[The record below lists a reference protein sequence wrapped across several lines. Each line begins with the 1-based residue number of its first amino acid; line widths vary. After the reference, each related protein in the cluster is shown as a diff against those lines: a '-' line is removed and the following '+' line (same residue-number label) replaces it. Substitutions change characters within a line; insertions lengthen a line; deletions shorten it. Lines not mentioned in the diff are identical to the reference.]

1 LSFSIISFRC
11 AIVTSVDDAAAFAA
25 RSFGLRLDPR
35 LALRQ
40 NHRMR
45 RRQIGR
51 Q

>member
-25 RSFGLRLDPR
+25 SFGLRLDPC

-40 NHRMR
+40 NHRMC